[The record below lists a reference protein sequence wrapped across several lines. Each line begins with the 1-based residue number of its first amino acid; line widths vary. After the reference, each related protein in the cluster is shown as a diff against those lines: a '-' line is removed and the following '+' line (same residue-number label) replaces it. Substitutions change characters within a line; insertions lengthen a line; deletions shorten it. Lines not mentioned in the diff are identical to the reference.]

1 MKKKICF
8 LYLNDLK
15 NSKKYKFI
23 YRILLFYP
31 NSNSSD
37 IICMNFRDLFDTY
50 FWSIQKNSFDFIVSW
65 IVFLVRARSSM
76 KSFYTNLLYEFLLCE
91 RKKKKN
97 ISDGLYEFISRHINV
112 ILQSNLMRVMMCDY
126 DVQGNATSFI
136 LSLLWILIVSPF
148 PFMRQ
153 RKTVQRLNFPVS
165 D

>member
-1 MKKKICF
+1 MKKKIRF

-37 IICMNFRDLFDTY
+37 IICMNFRDLCDTY

-76 KSFYTNLLYEFLLCE
+76 KSFYTNVSSYYVNEK
-91 RKKKKN
+91 KKKKN

-112 ILQSNLMRVMMCDY
+112 ILQSNLMRVTMCDY